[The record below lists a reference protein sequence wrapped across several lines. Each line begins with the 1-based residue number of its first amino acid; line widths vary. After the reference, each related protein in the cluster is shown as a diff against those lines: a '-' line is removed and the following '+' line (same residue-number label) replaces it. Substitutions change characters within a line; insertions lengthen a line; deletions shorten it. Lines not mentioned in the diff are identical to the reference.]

1 MSTSNELYAPL
12 ANSENV
18 DMKDKNGNGEEPK
31 KPSQLSNQRVLQVT
45 CASFFI
51 FVIAEIIGAI
61 AAKSW
66 SLLGDASAM
75 SVDVITYF
83 CNMQAERI
91 KAREG
96 HISRNMKMIL
106 EVYVPSFSV
115 IALLGVTTY
124 VTVGAVH
131 DLLYE
136 PEDDDVNI
144 YIMYGFAAANTVV
157 DIVSVYMF
165 YLKGKDAFYQ
175 EKIEHA
181 PDGQGPTEGEGVTN
195 YSVGLHMHIHGT
207 EKNLN
212 MISAFTH
219 VGGDSLRTLSI
230 FIAAAL
236 ASLHVGA
243 PYKCDAWAAV
253 VVTITIV
260 IMIIPLLREIYR
272 AYHRIN
278 ATYDLPGSVANPLQ
292 APIM

>member
-1 MSTSNELYAPL
+1 MSSSNELYAPL
-12 ANSENV
+12 ASSEVV
-18 DMKDKNGNGEEPK
+18 DVKDKNTNGEEPK
-31 KPSQLSNQRVLQVT
+31 KSKLSNQRVLQVT

-51 FVIAEIIGAI
+51 FVVAEIIGAI
-61 AAKSW
+61 AGKSW

-115 IALLGVTTY
+115 IALLGVTAY

-131 DLLYE
+131 DLMYE

-144 YIMYGFAAANTVV
+144 YVMYGFAAANTVV

-175 EKIEHA
+175 DKIDHLPNAQES
-181 PDGQGPTEGEGVTN
+181 PEGEGVTN
-195 YSVGLHMHIHGT
+195 YSIGLHIHVHGT

-219 VGGDSLRTLSI
+219 VGGDSLRTISI

-260 IMIIPLLREIYR
+260 IMIIPLLREIYH

-278 ATYDLPGSVANPLQ
+278 TTYDLPESVASPFQ
-292 APIM
+292 AQIM